1 MDHPESEH
9 DAGRPVDP
17 PAGAAATDG
26 PVDTA
31 PVPVEAPVPT
41 AGAPA
46 VPTAGAI
53 ALPPVTPAGPPE
65 FLPPHWR
72 TPEASAPDLADGAPP
87 TVPPVP
93 TVPVWGPGP
102 AATPPVTD
110 ERPKERTGAWRWVA
124 VAAVAAVIGAAVGG
138 GVVAAAG
145 HGGTT
150 TDVKEI
156 SAGPALLNGTANIE
170 AVIAKVLPAV
180 VSIDATSPA
189 PASQSI
195 FGGGTTGQTQE
206 DQGTGVIIT
215 SNGEVVT
222 NNHVISGATTI
233 TVTLYGQTKAM
244 PATLVDTD
252 TANDIA
258 LLQITGASSLP
269 TVTYGNSTNVQVGDG
284 VVAIG
289 NALGLSAGTPT
300 VTQGIISAEG
310 RTVQAGDSGS
320 TSTETLTN
328 MFQTDA
334 AINPGNSGGP
344 LVDSSGKVIGM
355 NTAVASSTDGTSQAQ
370 NIGFAIPSNK
380 ILGELGDLRAKKIGG
395 QASSGNGFLGV
406 SIETL
411 TSQLRSAY
419 NFVPTQGA
427 VVTQV
432 ESGSPADV
440 AGLQEGDVITSLD
453 GKPVTSADQLASA
466 IQADKPGQSVSLGLY
481 RGQAQLTVTATL
493 ASGGGAS
500 SSLGS

>member
-1 MDHPESEH
+1 M
-9 DAGRPVDP
+9 
-17 PAGAAATDG
+17 
-26 PVDTA
+26 
-31 PVPVEAPVPT
+31 
-41 AGAPA
+41 
-46 VPTAGAI
+46 
-53 ALPPVTPAGPPE
+53 TPAGPPE

-310 RTVQAGDSGS
+310 RTVQAGDSG
-320 TSTETLTN
+320 
-328 MFQTDA
+328 
-334 AINPGNSGGP
+334 
-344 LVDSSGKVIGM
+344 
-355 NTAVASSTDGTSQAQ
+355 
-370 NIGFAIPSNK
+370 FAIPSNK